1 MEFHKEIVGNIGKCI
16 YCGASDSPLSEE
28 HIVPYALN
36 GRWTLL
42 LASCSKCNGITS
54 QFERDVTRNLLASTR
69 AFHQFKTRHPR
80 LRPISFPVD
89 VIYKNGVEEK
99 IEIPIEEY
107 GAVTTFPIFEA
118 PGYITG
124 NHIKGILFKG
134 HTLNRNGGMDLIQ
147 LSKKYNVK
155 AINFSS
161 TFSPVNFAR
170 LIAKIAYGFAVSQFG
185 IDAMKNSYVLPAI
198 LKQKDEIGEWVGV
211 DPWNRKMLNEDL
223 GMEIFYKDGKMFA
236 TVRIFGKLEGAQ
248 TYIVVLGQAV
258 EKPL

>member
-1 MEFHKEIVGNIGKCI
+1 MEFSKKVLGNIGRCI
-16 YCGASDSPLSEE
+16 YCGTSELPLSEE

-36 GRWTLL
+36 GRWTLQS
-42 LASCSKCNGITS
+42 ASCSKCSGITS
-54 QFERDVTRNLLASTR
+54 QFERDVTQNLLASTR
-69 AFHQFKTRHPR
+69 AFHQFKTRHPS
-80 LRPISFPVD
+80 LRPVSFPVE
-89 VIYKNGVEEK
+89 VIHKNGVEEK

-118 PGYITG
+118 PGYITK

-134 HTLNRNGGMDLIQ
+134 HALNRNGGMDLIK
-147 LSKKYNVK
+147 LSKKYDAK

-185 IDAMKNSYVLPAI
+185 LDEMKDSYVLPAI
-198 LKQKDEIGEWVGV
+198 LKQKDEIGEWVGI
-211 DPWNRKMLNEDL
+211 DPWSRKMLNEDL

-248 TYIVVLGQAV
+248 TYIVVLGPEV
-258 EKPL
+258 KPL